1 MHTLS
6 AVLSSIFR
14 PDRLRIAIGALAMLA
29 TSGCAQYI
37 AYSQPA
43 PIDRD
48 ALAIGVD
55 RSRVA
60 GLLGAPIQQ
69 EVNSD
74 GTETDVYKYK
84 DGGKKNHAVSKT
96 GRILVYTAGD
106 FFTLFLDQVISMP
119 LELAFRGTDYTADVT
134 YEKEGY
140 DWRAISIKEIAV
152 EDNEVTKQVSITPR
166 GTEVVRE
173 QPAPAAPVVGL
184 PEHVVPAAVPASA
197 PKVGSA
203 AAP

>member
-1 MHTLS
+1 VQTKVWQCGLASARLS
-6 AVLSSIFR
+6 A
-14 PDRLRIAIGALAMLA
+14 LRSAVIGIGLLA

-43 PIDRD
+43 PIDRE
-48 ALAIGVD
+48 ALTLGVT
-55 RSRVA
+55 RTRVT
-60 GLLGAPIQQ
+60 GLLGQPVHQD
-69 EVNSD
+69 VNSD

-140 DWRAISIKEIAV
+140 EWKAIAIKEIAV
-152 EDNEVTKQVSITPR
+152 DDNKVTKEVSITPTGR
-166 GTEVVRE
+166 EIVRE
-173 QPAPAAPVVGL
+173 QPPPPVPGDVENPARAPAAPDV
-184 PEHVVPAAVPASA
+184 ESA
-197 PKVGSA
+197 G